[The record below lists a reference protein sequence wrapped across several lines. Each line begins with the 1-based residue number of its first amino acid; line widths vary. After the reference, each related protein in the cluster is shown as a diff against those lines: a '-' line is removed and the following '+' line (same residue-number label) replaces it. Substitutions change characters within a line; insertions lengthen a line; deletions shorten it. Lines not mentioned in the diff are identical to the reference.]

1 MYLLDPPSS
10 ISDWLRSCLLS
21 CEQIRHA
28 EASCSK
34 FSEASKF
41 LEDFRDPEIHIQYIY
56 TVTLNITCTNE
67 TTAFCSNNREDPH
80 VNSSY
85 SKHLTNQR

>member
-41 LEDFRDPEIHIQYIY
+41 LEDFRDPEIHTQYIY
-56 TVTLNITCTNE
+56 TVTLNVTCKYHVQMKLLLSVVITGKIHT
-67 TTAFCSNNREDPH
+67 
-80 VNSSY
+80 
-85 SKHLTNQR
+85 